1 MDGFYISLIFLGI
14 LLVLFSLIL
23 VFFDKRKSFGFMKSY
38 EKKKQELIEIIND
51 AELMIEELNKF
62 SDYIVNQMDLKNEE
76 LSRNLSDAEK
86 RIDKINDKLKPGG
99 LESSTQPVQEEII
112 TEAVAANSG
121 IINTVE
127 ASTAYLKHSGTTH
140 HGNVKKAD
148 KIIPIKN
155 KYSEVIRLSGEGIK
169 NADIAQRLNI
179 GKGEVELILGL
190 RK

>member
-1 MDGFYISLIFLGI
+1 MDGFYISLIFLGT

-38 EKKKQELIEIIND
+38 EKKKQELIDIIND

-76 LSRNLSDAEK
+76 LSRNLSEAEK
-86 RIDKINDKLKPGG
+86 RIDRIKEKIKVNNP
-99 LESSTQPVQEEII
+99 ETVVQVPVQEEVI

-121 IINTVE
+121 IINKAE
-127 ASTAYLKHSGTTH
+127 ASTAYMKQSGASV
-140 HGNVKKAD
+140 NVKRAD
-148 KIIPIKN
+148 KVIPLKN
-155 KYSEVIRLSGEGIK
+155 KYSEVIRLSGEGMQST
-169 NADIAQRLNI
+169 AIAQRLNI